1 MSLFDP
7 CRELKFSP
15 AHQPAFTPFPNV
27 RVGNGVYNQ
36 ENVFSKSSPEQLKV
50 AEPWNREPMESS
62 SLETFQTHSVPMP
75 RLQYHSMPT
84 ISEDEKE
91 NGSGNNRN
99 TENRP
104 GKESPEASL
113 HDTVKPY
120 CVSDA
125 STASLVSREDGHYP
139 WGCPVTHTREKF
151 YTICSDYAFLNRVT
165 SICKSPSASV
175 SACLSSSAA
184 LNVGNNTPNLLGVQT
199 GASEIIYNEDAN
211 LESLPG
217 NLGKLPLAWE
227 IDKSEFNG
235 VNSNMKSKAGNMK
248 KQGTKKKSVEKKS
261 KQYRECPQRSALE
274 DVKERKVL
282 DLRRC
287 LPPITQEEALHIL
300 GFQPPFE
307 EIRFG
312 PFTGNT
318 TLMRWFR
325 QINDHFHIK
334 GCSYVLYKPHGKN
347 KTAGE
352 TAAGALAKLTR
363 GLKDESMAYI
373 YHCQNHYF
381 CPIGF
386 EATPVKA
393 SKAYRLL
400 DLDSGDLGPV
410 PSSTTDFQCDFRG
423 RVLQQEVEYWIL
435 IGEPSRKH
443 PTIHCKRWTDIVT
456 DLNTQ
461 NPEYLDIR
469 HLERGLQHRKTKK
482 VRLEEIFIASLP
494 FRDLTGKDLVLGIFR
509 LEMLDRINNPKH
521 KDKRKAIELLK
532 ALEHKSCEEQLVE
545 LGFFSLEKGR
555 LRSGLITLYNHLKE
569 GCDQL
574 GFGLFSQRDGHGF
587 RGSESSVPLGVG
599 NEALPSITQVRREG
613 IDDMYVLPA
622 LEDEEKNS
630 SEEEEEKEWQ
640 MRMSQKKMLQEQLC
654 ENPYSVDIESEDF
667 HKLPPEIKHEILTDI
682 KELTKR
688 RRTLFEAM
696 PEDSNDFSQYQLR
709 GLLKKSNLNRCIENV
724 QKEMNQQHSG
734 EIQTQYENEGGF
746 VKEVESRRVVSEET
760 SHYILIK
767 GIQARE
773 AMSRDLETTAGPSSK
788 MHELTKLNKINE
800 PPASAKLSASDKTL
814 TEDDKVVAAPPSP
827 RTLLAIQAAMV
838 ESSSEEELDAGQLNV
853 DQFVPEE
860 GSVSP
865 RTLRAIQQ
873 ALSEDDKGEEAVTA
887 TNDGMLSERPEGKD
901 FLPSSSDEEQVTEVK
916 GEKCIPTAT
925 IQSSIQVTV
934 QDAKF
939 KQKCQ
944 KLEKSHVTPKGTGIF
959 RDENYSAVENTR
971 KDKEDIEKDENYS
984 ENHIAPKDINISIA
998 ETYINNIIKDTE
1010 DVDKEENGSKNHI
1023 SPNNTNVSRAENY
1036 SCINNTRKDKE
1047 DLDKENNCSKMDS
1060 ESLGDKDMNLC
1071 LQKPSCAPVQTS
1083 IDALIHAESTDLS
1096 KNEENLKISENT
1108 QEVILQSE
1116 ENVSEDI
1123 RFFPETRDP
1132 EEEREGISQSEDSD
1146 SDGSFIEVDAEISNE
1161 AEFRPKYDEKMGDE
1175 PTLPEVETDPPDVL
1189 PEDLLKESDEVQLGN
1204 TQNAEREADGKG
1216 AVDEWQDI
1224 SLEELEELEKNLS
1237 AEQNTLQSQK
1247 QQQERVAASVTGQ
1260 MFLESQELLR
1270 LFGIPYIEAPME
1282 AEAQCAILDL
1292 TDQTAGTI
1300 TDDSD
1305 VWLFGA
1311 RHVYKNFFSQN
1322 KHVEYYQ
1329 YVDFQNQLGL
1339 DRSKLI
1345 NLAYLLG
1352 SDYTEGIPNVGFV
1365 TAMEILNEFPGHG
1378 LEPLLKFAEWWNEAQ
1393 KNKKVRPNP
1402 HDTKVKKKLRE
1413 LQLYSGFPNPAVAE
1427 AYLKP
1432 VVDES
1437 RGSFIWG
1444 KPDTQ
1449 LRIDSFFRLEQHE
1462 KQTIKSQRLRRAV
1475 TCLKRKEKEADDEV
1489 QEVTAVMEV
1498 ELKQPGKRKGEGT
1511 IGTANQAAATKVQS
1525 GKRRKHSDSRKEFLY
1540 GGGFVGNLHLSETSS
1555 DSSVEES
1562 KGRDLGKS
1570 KRKKNTSA
1578 IETADHKE
1586 KKGHSSS
1593 SDEDEDL
1600 GNVVMVTAKPVF
1612 EGRKKKSQSR
1622 RGIRKK
1628 MS

>member
-1 MSLFDP
+1 M
-7 CRELKFSP
+7 
-15 AHQPAFTPFPNV
+15 
-27 RVGNGVYNQ
+27 
-36 ENVFSKSSPEQLKV
+36 
-50 AEPWNREPMESS
+50 
-62 SLETFQTHSVPMP
+62 
-75 RLQYHSMPT
+75 
-84 ISEDEKE
+84 
-91 NGSGNNRN
+91 
-99 TENRP
+99 
-104 GKESPEASL
+104 
-113 HDTVKPY
+113 
-120 CVSDA
+120 
-125 STASLVSREDGHYP
+125 
-139 WGCPVTHTREKF
+139 
-151 YTICSDYAFLNRVT
+151 
-165 SICKSPSASV
+165 
-175 SACLSSSAA
+175 
-184 LNVGNNTPNLLGVQT
+184 GVQGLWKLLECT
-199 GASEIIYNEDAN
+199 GRPINPETLEGKILAVDISIWLNQAIKGARDRGGISVRNAHLLTLFHRLCKLLFFRIRPVFVFDGEAPLLKRQTLAKRRQRKEIA
-211 LESLPG
+211 
-217 NLGKLPLAWE
+217 
-227 IDKSEFNG
+227 
-235 VNSNMKSKAGNMK
+235 
-248 KQGTKKKSVEKKS
+248 
-261 KQYRECPQRSALE
+261 
-274 DVKERKVL
+274 
-282 DLRRC
+282 
-287 LPPITQEEALHIL
+287 
-300 GFQPPFE
+300 
-307 EIRFG
+307 
-312 PFTGNT
+312 
-318 TLMRWFR
+318 
-325 QINDHFHIK
+325 IND
-334 GCSYVLYKPHGKN
+334 SR
-347 KTAGE
+347 KTAE
-352 TAAGALAKLTR
+352 KLLKTLLKKHVIKTA
-363 GLKDESMAYI
+363 
-373 YHCQNHYF
+373 
-381 CPIGF
+381 
-386 EATPVKA
+386 
-393 SKAYRLL
+393 
-400 DLDSGDLGPV
+400 
-410 PSSTTDFQCDFRG
+410 
-423 RVLQQEVEYWIL
+423 
-435 IGEPSRKH
+435 
-443 PTIHCKRWTDIVT
+443 
-456 DLNTQ
+456 
-461 NPEYLDIR
+461 
-469 HLERGLQHRKTKK
+469 
-482 VRLEEIFIASLP
+482 
-494 FRDLTGKDLVLGIFR
+494 LTGKRQEKNIFP
-509 LEMLDRINNPKH
+509 LFIKDSLFEAINCCFVF
-521 KDKRKAIELLK
+521 
-532 ALEHKSCEEQLVE
+532 S
-545 LGFFSLEKGR
+545 FFP
-555 LRSGLITLYNHLKE
+555 LR
-569 GCDQL
+569 
-574 GFGLFSQRDGHGF
+574 
-587 RGSESSVPLGVG
+587 

-724 QKEMNQQHSG
+724 EKEMNQQHSG

-773 AMSRDLETTAGPSSK
+773 TMSRDLETAAGPSSK

-800 PPASAKLSASDKTL
+800 SPANAKLSASDKMQ
-814 TEDDKVVAAPPSP
+814 TEEDAKVVAAPPSP

-838 ESSSEEELDAGQLNV
+838 ESSSEEELDEGQLNV
-853 DQFVPEE
+853 DQFVSEQ

-865 RTLRAIQQ
+865 RTLQAIQQ
-873 ALSEDDKGEEAVTA
+873 ALSEDDKGEEVVTA
-887 TNDGMLSERPEGKD
+887 TTDGMLSERPEGKD
-901 FLPSSSDEEQVTEVK
+901 FLPSSSDEKQIPEVK
-916 GEKCIPTAT
+916 EGKNIPTAT
-925 IQSSIQVTV
+925 IQSSIQVTL

-939 KQKCQ
+939 KQKSQ
-944 KLEKSHVTPKGTGIF
+944 ELEKSHITPKDTGIV
-959 RDENYSAVENTR
+959 RDENYSAIENT
-971 KDKEDIEKDENYS
+971 KKGKEDIDKEDNDS
-984 ENHIAPKDINISIA
+984 EDHIAPKDTIISIA
-998 ETYINNIIKDTE
+998 ETYIDNTIKDTE
-1010 DVDKEENGSKNHI
+1010 DADKEENGSKNHI
-1023 SPNNTNVSRAENY
+1023 SPNDTSISRAENNFY
-1036 SCINNTRKDKE
+1036 ITNTRKGE
-1047 DLDKENNCSKMDS
+1047 ENLDKEKNGSKMDS
-1060 ESLGDKDMNLC
+1060 ESLGDKDMNWC
-1071 LQKPSCAPVQTS
+1071 LQKPSCSPVQTS
-1083 IDALIHAESTDLS
+1083 IDALLHAETTDLS
-1096 KNEENLKISENT
+1096 KNEENLKISENA
-1108 QEVILQSE
+1108 QKVISQSE

-1146 SDGSFIEVDAEISNE
+1146 SDGSFIEVDAEVSNE
-1161 AEFRPKYDEKMGDE
+1161 AEFLTNYGEKMDDE
-1175 PTLPEVETDPPDVL
+1175 PTLPEVKTDRPDAFT
-1189 PEDLLKESDEVQLGN
+1189 PDLLKESEEVQLGS
-1204 TQNAEREADGKG
+1204 TQNVERETDGKG

-1224 SLEELEELEKNLS
+1224 NLEELEELEKSLS

-1282 AEAQCAILDL
+1282 AEAQCAVLDL
-1292 TDQTAGTI
+1292 TDQTSGTI

-1311 RHVYKNFFSQN
+1311 RHVYKNFFSQS
-1322 KHVEYYQ
+1322 KYVEYYQ

-1444 KPDTQ
+1444 KPDDHFGWTTTKIDGILLPVMKQLNLQQTQ

-1462 KQTIKSQRLRRAV
+1462 KQALKSQRLRRAV

-1489 QEVTAVMEV
+1489 QDATAVMEL

-1511 IGTANQAAATKVQS
+1511 PGATNQAAATEAQS

-1562 KGRDLGKS
+1562 KGRDLGKC
-1570 KRKKNTSA
+1570 KRKKNMSA
-1578 IETADHKE
+1578 TQTADHKE

-1593 SDEDEDL
+1593 SGEDEDL

-1612 EGRKKKSQSR
+1612 EGRKKKSRSK